1 MPKYA
6 HLKVDGGIVQNIE
19 YHNKVLYGAIFLMRL
34 LFCCCCWFCFES
46 LKIGFDADLL
56 KGLIQQYCWH

>member
-6 HLKVDGGIVQNIE
+6 HLKVDGGIASNVE
-19 YHNKVLYGAIFLMRL
+19 YHDKVLYRANFFKLS
-34 LFCCCCWFCFES
+34 FWFFVVVFCFKS